1 MGGHATMGNEQ
12 IYIKFICLISSLIL
26 SVDLY
31 EHSKQAV
38 MHVIKP
44 VYFLWTFLFSKTKQY
59 SEHSNIK

>member
-44 VYFLWTFLFSKTKQY
+44 
-59 SEHSNIK
+59 